1 MSHVHAFEFN
11 RNMILVIQHYSDVAS
26 SANRI
31 CHIQNAIQAFYDHNI
46 RKLVMV
52 SNARFQSA
60 LSITN
65 SAKTELKHALL
76 KLHMHVL

>member
-1 MSHVHAFEFN
+1 
-11 RNMILVIQHYSDVAS
+11 MISVIQHYSDVAS
-26 SANRI
+26 SANRTCI
-31 CHIQNAIQAFYDHNI
+31 KNTPVHIQNAIQAFYDHNI
-46 RKLVMV
+46 TKLVMV

-76 KLHMHVL
+76 KLHM